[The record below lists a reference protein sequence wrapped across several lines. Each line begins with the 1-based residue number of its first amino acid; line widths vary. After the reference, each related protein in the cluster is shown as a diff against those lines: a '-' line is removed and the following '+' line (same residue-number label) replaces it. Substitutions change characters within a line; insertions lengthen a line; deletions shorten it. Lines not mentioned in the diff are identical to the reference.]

1 MMMAIEVSKLVQ
13 HPNLFSPVAEA
24 LGRTRDQLV
33 KLSDDVHALSRQLL
47 YTAVSRA
54 RRGIELWTTPA
65 ALETALRRPI
75 ARQGGLREIGRHR
88 GG

>member
-1 MMMAIEVSKLVQ
+1 VLLPPDSENRI
-13 HPNLFSPVAEA
+13 
-24 LGRTRDQLV
+24 
-33 KLSDDVHALSRQLL
+33 LSRQLL

-75 ARQGGLREIGRHR
+75 ARQGGLRDRLLGSRAER
-88 GG
+88 